1 MPKILD
7 KAVQKIEARGAPKSS
22 AYPIAVASLQ
32 KAGDIKKGHLT
43 ATKKGAARGAMSAAE
58 RADTRKK

>member
-7 KAVQKIEARGAPKSS
+7 KAVQKITAKGAPEKS
-22 AYPIAVASLQ
+22 AYPIAVAALQ

-43 ATKKGAARGAMSAAE
+43 ATKKGAARGAMSAKE
-58 RADTRKK
+58 RAETRKS

>member
-7 KAVQKIEARGAPKSS
+7 KAVSRIASRGVPKSS
-22 AYPIAVASLQ
+22 AYPIAVAALQ

-43 ATKKGAARGAMSAAE
+43 ATRKGAKRGAMTAAE
-58 RADTRKK
+58 RAATRK